1 MTQPSPYLFSICKQ
15 LEIQL
20 GFKIIN
26 IADAEKVSNSLAS
39 EKLHI
44 SPHTI
49 ARLYGAVKPY
59 RIPYRETL
67 NILARYL
74 NYSDWEDFCNNQTNI
89 PFDPNYFLTEASDGF
104 SLAVLQLALATED
117 LDALKV
123 ILNKATD
130 NDDLAILFTAAEL
143 IGIYVRKSKKQKELL
158 DLLSKSSIGHLLYY
172 ECYVDEDNANNYFSD
187 ALINYYLPN
196 VDSDYKRLFVYSFLI
211 SQKAYKEEL
220 PSDYILQF
228 QNVAKNIKLEKCHFH
243 ELSRWF
249 ECLIL
254 IDGFNGI
261 LEKTW
266 ENHVNELLK
275 ASISLSNH
283 EITWVVARTLKA
295 LLFFGMKE
303 KVLNHLEFNLTID
316 RLIKIQ
322 KKEAHYMSLYI
333 IQLYW
338 IVKSKYFKN
347 KITYKPFRIHSD
359 LFQNESNEKAA
370 VEFGLASLYA
380 TGQNKKIIDENL
392 KSFCIEKGVTWIL
405 KLLD

>member
-1 MTQPSPYLFSICKQ
+1 
-15 LEIQL
+15 
-20 GFKIIN
+20 
-26 IADAEKVSNSLAS
+26 
-39 EKLHI
+39 
-44 SPHTI
+44 
-49 ARLYGAVKPY
+49 
-59 RIPYRETL
+59 
-67 NILARYL
+67 
-74 NYSDWEDFCNNQTNI
+74 
-89 PFDPNYFLTEASDGF
+89 
-104 SLAVLQLALATED
+104 
-117 LDALKV
+117 
-123 ILNKATD
+123 
-130 NDDLAILFTAAEL
+130 
-143 IGIYVRKSKKQKELL
+143 
-158 DLLSKSSIGHLLYY
+158 
-172 ECYVDEDNANNYFSD
+172 
-187 ALINYYLPN
+187 
-196 VDSDYKRLFVYSFLI
+196 VYSFLI

-275 ASISLSNH
+275 ASISISDY
-283 EITWVVARTLKA
+283 ETTWVVARTLKA

>member
-1 MTQPSPYLFSICKQ
+1 MTQPSPYIFSICKQ

-20 GFKIIN
+20 GFKIKN
-26 IADAEKVSNSLAS
+26 IADAQKASDLLAIQ
-39 EKLHI
+39 KLHI

-49 ARLYGAVKPY
+49 ARLYGVVKPF
-59 RIPYRETL
+59 RIPYRDTL
-67 NILARYL
+67 NVLARYL
-74 NYSDWEDFCNNQTNI
+74 NYTDWEDFCNNQTNI

-117 LDALKV
+117 FGALKV
-123 ILNKATD
+123 VLNKATD
-130 NDDLAILFTAAEL
+130 NENLAILFTAAEI

-196 VDSDYKRLFVYSFLI
+196 VDSDYKRLYVYSFLI

-220 PSDYILQF
+220 PSDYILLF
-228 QNVAKNIKLEKCHFH
+228 QDVAENIKLEECHFH
-243 ELSRWF
+243 ELSRRF

-266 ENHVNELLK
+266 ANHINELLK
-275 ASISLSNH
+275 TSISISDF
-283 EITWVVARTLKA
+283 ETTWLVARSLKA

-303 KVLNHLEFNLTID
+303 KVLNHLELNLMID

-322 KKEAHYMSLYI
+322 KKEVHNMSL
-333 IQLYW
+333 
-338 IVKSKYFKN
+338 
-347 KITYKPFRIHSD
+347 
-359 LFQNESNEKAA
+359 
-370 VEFGLASLYA
+370 
-380 TGQNKKIIDENL
+380 
-392 KSFCIEKGVTWIL
+392 
-405 KLLD
+405 